1 MSDHVFDLDAGTIG
15 STAPGH
21 YGVGP
26 SEVTLAETT
35 IAAAWNV
42 QGNPAR
48 APFLAGAQRLFAVAL
63 PLVPNTTS
71 RGAAWAA
78 LWLGPE
84 SWLLVA
90 RAESTVMPQLGAST
104 AQRDALNEA
113 GGALFDLSASRV
125 AFTIGGK
132 HAATVLAKGCPL
144 DFHSCAFPAGQCAQS
159 LLGRVNALIY
169 RPDETPT
176 YTLMVARSFAR
187 DVWRTLC
194 LSAAQYGYDV
204 AQPAVFR

>member
-1 MSDHVFDLDAGTIG
+1 MSDIDAGTIG

-21 YGVGP
+21 YGVEA

-42 QGNPAR
+42 QGDGER
-48 APFLAGAQRLFAVAL
+48 APFLSEVQRLFEVAL
-63 PLVPNTTS
+63 PLVPNTTTH
-71 RGAAWAA
+71 GVAWTA
-78 LWLGPE
+78 LWLGPK

-90 RAESTVMPQLGAST
+90 RVDSTSQPRLAAFT
-104 AQRDALNEA
+104 THRDALNDV

-125 AFTIGGK
+125 GFVVRGK

-144 DFHSCAFPAGQCAQS
+144 DFHLRAFPAGQCAQS
-159 LLGRVNALIY
+159 LLGHVNALIY
-169 RPDETPT
+169 RPHAAPVFTV
-176 YTLMVARSFAR
+176 MVARSFAR
-187 DVWRTLC
+187 DVWRALC

-204 AQPAVFR
+204 AQPTAYR